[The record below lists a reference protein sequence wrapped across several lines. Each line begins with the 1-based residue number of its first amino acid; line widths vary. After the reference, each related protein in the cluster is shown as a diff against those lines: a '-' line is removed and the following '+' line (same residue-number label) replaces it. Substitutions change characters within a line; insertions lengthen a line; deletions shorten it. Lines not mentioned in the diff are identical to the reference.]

1 MRGFRWTLVRLSK
14 PEASHHNVARTLVQV
29 NEVKGNITRAI
40 SKIRV
45 KYSKEKPLRFL
56 THLEVVSA
64 IRQSVRRASLPVC
77 MSSGFSPQPKI
88 SFGPPLAVGYTS
100 TCEIFD
106 MEMFRRIGA
115 DEVEKALSSSMPPAL
130 GIISAASV
138 PVVSKSVDLL
148 VNVAKYSA
156 DMSLQNEVAQIKIK
170 DFFSAKEFLI
180 ERITDKS
187 RRTIDVRP
195 LMVYMKCLDPD
206 IHRGETVFQRS
217 QIEMLLRFGPQ
228 KTAKPDVVIQK
239 IFGLT
244 DDEKSEL
251 IINRDEFFY
260 ETANGELREI

>member
-1 MRGFRWTLVRLSK
+1 M
-14 PEASHHNVARTLVQV
+14 
-29 NEVKGNITRAI
+29 RAI

-45 KYSKEKPLRFL
+45 KYTKEKPLRFL

-64 IRQSVRRASLPVC
+64 IRQAVRRASLPVC
-77 MSSGFSPQPKI
+77 ISSGFSPQPKI

-100 TCEIFD
+100 NCEIFD

-130 GIISAASV
+130 GIISASSV

-148 VNVAKYSA
+148 VNAAKYSISVGVSVSIA
-156 DMSLQNEVAQIKIK
+156 EQKIK

-195 LMVYMKCLDPD
+195 LMVYMKYID
-206 IHRGETVFQRS
+206 GK
-217 QIEMLLRFGPQ
+217 IEMLLRFGPQ
-228 KTAKPDVVIQK
+228 KTVKPDVVIQK
-239 IFGLT
+239 VFGLT
-244 DDEKSEL
+244 DDEKSGL
-251 IINRDEFFY
+251 IINRDQFFY
-260 ETANGELREI
+260 ETANGKLIKQ

>member
-1 MRGFRWTLVRLSK
+1 MQERC
-14 PEASHHNVARTLVQV
+14 
-29 NEVKGNITRAI
+29 NITRAI

-45 KYSKEKPLRFL
+45 KYSKGKPLRFL

-64 IRQSVRRASLPVC
+64 IRQAVRRASLPVC
-77 MSSGFSPQPKI
+77 MSSGFSPQPKV

-100 TCEIFD
+100 NCEIFD

-115 DEVEKALSSSMPPAL
+115 DEVEKSLSSSMPPAL
-130 GIISAASV
+130 GIISASSV
-138 PVVSKSVDLL
+138 PVVSKSVELL
-148 VNVAKYSA
+148 VNAAKYSA
-156 DMSLQNEVAQIKIK
+156 EMSLQNEVAQIKIK

-195 LMVYMKCLDPD
+195 LMIYMKYTN
-206 IHRGETVFQRS
+206 GK
-217 QIEMLLRFGPQ
+217 IEMFLRFGPK

-239 IFGLT
+239 VFGLS

-260 ETANGELREI
+260 ETANGELIKI

>member
-1 MRGFRWTLVRLSK
+1 MQERC
-14 PEASHHNVARTLVQV
+14 
-29 NEVKGNITRAI
+29 NITRAI

-45 KYSKEKPLRFL
+45 KYSKGKPLRFL

-64 IRQSVRRASLPVC
+64 IRQAVRRASLPVC

-100 TCEIFD
+100 NCEIFD
-106 MEMFRRIGA
+106 MEMFRRIGS
-115 DEVEKALSSSMPPAL
+115 DEVEKALSSSMPPVL
-130 GIISAASV
+130 GIISASSV
-138 PVVSKSVDLL
+138 PVVSKSVELL
-148 VNVAKYSA
+148 VNAAKYSA
-156 DMSLQNEVAQIKIK
+156 EMSLQNEVAQIKIK

-195 LMVYMKCLDPD
+195 LMIYMKYTN
-206 IHRGETVFQRS
+206 GK
-217 QIEMLLRFGPQ
+217 IEMFLRFGPK

-239 IFGLT
+239 VFGLS

-260 ETANGELREI
+260 ETANGELIKI

>member
-1 MRGFRWTLVRLSK
+1 V
-14 PEASHHNVARTLVQV
+14 
-29 NEVKGNITRAI
+29 RAI

-45 KYSKEKPLRFL
+45 KYTKEKPLRFL

-64 IRQSVRRASLPVC
+64 IRQAVRRASLPVC
-77 MSSGFSPQPKI
+77 ISSGFSPQPKI

-100 TCEIFD
+100 NCEIFD

-130 GIISAASV
+130 GIISASSV

-148 VNVAKYSA
+148 VNAAKYSISVGVSVSIA
-156 DMSLQNEVAQIKIK
+156 EQKIK

-195 LMVYMKCLDPD
+195 LMVYMKYID
-206 IHRGETVFQRS
+206 GK
-217 QIEMLLRFGPQ
+217 IEMLLRFGPQ
-228 KTAKPDVVIQK
+228 KTVKPDVVIQK
-239 IFGLT
+239 VFGLT
-244 DDEKSEL
+244 DDEKSGL
-251 IINRDEFFY
+251 IINRDQFFY
-260 ETANGELREI
+260 ETANGKLIKQ

>member
-1 MRGFRWTLVRLSK
+1 MQERC
-14 PEASHHNVARTLVQV
+14 
-29 NEVKGNITRAI
+29 NITRAI

-45 KYSKEKPLRFL
+45 KYTKGKSLRFL

-64 IRQSVRRASLPVC
+64 IRQAVRRASLPVC
-77 MSSGFSPQPKI
+77 ISSGFSPHPKV

-100 TCEIFD
+100 NCEIFD

-115 DEVEKALSSSMPPAL
+115 DEVEKSLSSSMPPAL
-130 GIISAASV
+130 GIISASSV
-138 PVVSKSVDLL
+138 PVVSKSVELL
-148 VNVAKYSA
+148 VNAAKYSA
-156 DMSLQNEVAQIKIK
+156 EMSLQNEVAQIKIK

-195 LMVYMKCLDPD
+195 LMIYMKYA
-206 IHRGETVFQRS
+206 GGK
-217 QIEMLLRFGPQ
+217 IEMFLRFGPQ

-239 IFGLT
+239 VFGLS

-260 ETANGELREI
+260 ETANGELIKI

>member
-1 MRGFRWTLVRLSK
+1 MQERC
-14 PEASHHNVARTLVQV
+14 
-29 NEVKGNITRAI
+29 NITRAI

-45 KYSKEKPLRFL
+45 KYTKGKPLRFL

-64 IRQSVRRASLPVC
+64 IRQAVRRASLPVC
-77 MSSGFSPQPKI
+77 ISSGFSPQPKV

-100 TCEIFD
+100 NCEIFD

-115 DEVEKALSSSMPPAL
+115 DEVEKSLSSSMPPAL
-130 GIISAASV
+130 GIISASSV
-138 PVVSKSVDLL
+138 PVVSKSVELL
-148 VNVAKYSA
+148 VNAAKYSA
-156 DMSLQNEVAQIKIK
+156 EMSLQNEVAQIKIK

-195 LMVYMKCLDPD
+195 LMVYMKYAA
-206 IHRGETVFQRS
+206 GK
-217 QIEMLLRFGPQ
+217 IEMLLRFGPQ

-239 IFGLT
+239 VFGLS
-244 DDEKSEL
+244 DAEKSEL

-260 ETANGELREI
+260 ETANGELIKI

>member
-1 MRGFRWTLVRLSK
+1 MQERC
-14 PEASHHNVARTLVQV
+14 
-29 NEVKGNITRAI
+29 NITRAI

-45 KYSKEKPLRFL
+45 KYAKGKPLRFL

-64 IRQSVRRASLPVC
+64 IRQAVRRASLPVC
-77 MSSGFSPQPKI
+77 MSNGFSPQPKI

-130 GIISAASV
+130 GIISASSV
-138 PVVSKSVDLL
+138 PVVSKSVELL
-148 VNVAKYSA
+148 VNVAKYSVE
-156 DMSLQNEVAQIKIK
+156 MSLQNDIAQTKIK
-170 DFFSAKEFLI
+170 DFFSSKEFLI

-195 LMVYMKCLDPD
+195 LMVYMKYTD
-206 IHRGETVFQRS
+206 GK
-217 QIEMLLRFGPQ
+217 IEMLLRFGPK
-228 KTAKPDVVIQK
+228 KTAKPDVIIQK
-239 IFGLT
+239 VFGLA

-260 ETANGELREI
+260 ETANGELIKQ

>member
-1 MRGFRWTLVRLSK
+1 
-14 PEASHHNVARTLVQV
+14 VQ
-29 NEVKGNITRAI
+29 ERCNITRAI

-45 KYSKEKPLRFL
+45 KYTKGKPLRFL

-64 IRQSVRRASLPVC
+64 IRQAVRRASLPVC
-77 MSSGFSPQPKI
+77 ISSGFSPQPKV

-100 TCEIFD
+100 NCEIFD

-115 DEVEKALSSSMPPAL
+115 DEVEKSLSSSMPPAL
-130 GIISAASV
+130 GIISASSV
-138 PVVSKSVDLL
+138 PVVSKSVELL
-148 VNVAKYSA
+148 VNAAKYSA
-156 DMSLQNEVAQIKIK
+156 EMSLQNEVAQIKIK

-195 LMVYMKCLDPD
+195 LMVYMKYAA
-206 IHRGETVFQRS
+206 GK
-217 QIEMLLRFGPQ
+217 IEMLLRFGPQ

-239 IFGLT
+239 VFGLS
-244 DDEKSEL
+244 DAEKSEL

-260 ETANGELREI
+260 ETANGELIKI